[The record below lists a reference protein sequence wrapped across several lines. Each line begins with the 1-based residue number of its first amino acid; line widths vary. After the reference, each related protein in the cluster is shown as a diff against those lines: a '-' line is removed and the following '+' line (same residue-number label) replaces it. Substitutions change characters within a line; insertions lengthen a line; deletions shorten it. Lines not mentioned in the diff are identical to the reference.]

1 MQECY
6 QGLLVSQYF
15 TKNVICC
22 IVKFLVSK
30 IVNSLGLKLQQCNS
44 YALLETNCIFGDNK
58 TQEEITKSFPV
69 KKFEDFDLSIYVK
82 GLLELERIKLA
93 LKLYHLNF
101 IM

>member
-15 TKNVICC
+15 TKKCNLLYSEIFWCQ
-22 IVKFLVSK
+22 K

-82 GLLELERIKLA
+82 GLLELGSSISRAGQNI
-93 LKLYHLNF
+93 
-101 IM
+101 I